1 MVFEIGTSFTPPVAV
16 LRLRGELDLN
26 TAKAVDWAVDEA
38 VELGCILVGVD
49 LAGVSFIDCAGIGAL
64 VGAMHRLSAASSQLC
79 VHRFSPEVS
88 RMMSLTG
95 TDVLFGVSDL
105 APAHG

>member
-16 LRLRGELDLN
+16 LRLKGELDLN
-26 TAKAVDWAVDEA
+26 TVKAIGWAVDEA
-38 VELGCILVGVD
+38 LDQGCVLVGMD
-49 LAGVSFIDCAGIGAL
+49 LAGVDFIDCSSIGAL
-64 VGAMHRLSAASSQLC
+64 VDAMHRLRAGSAQLC
-79 VHRFSPEVS
+79 VHRLSPQVS
-88 RMMSLTG
+88 RMMKLTG